1 MPNSY
6 EDRILRVLEYIYD
19 NPEGDLS
26 LDALADVAAM
36 SRFHWHRVF
45 RALTGE
51 TCAQAVRR
59 IRLHLAAT
67 ALVKGKTSIE
77 TIGRDAGYP
86 NARSFARAFADAY
99 GASPAV
105 FRKRGRLLPSNP
117 NLNAQG
123 EPMFSTTI
131 RSEPARRL
139 AAIAHKGAY
148 SEIGRSFEAFLALCT
163 ARNLWPQMRQLIGVY
178 LDSPDTVP
186 DAELRSYA
194 GATIATAD
202 AITLPENMEEV
213 LLPGGKTAVMTYKG
227 PYSGIHAAYGDLF
240 GAWLPQSGEEPA
252 DAPCYEI
259 YLNDPHEVAP
269 EELLTEI
276 CLPLK

>member
-1 MPNSY
+1 MSNSY
-6 EDRILRVLEYIYD
+6 EDRILRVLAYIYD

-67 ALVKGKTSIE
+67 ALVQGSARIE
-77 TIGRDAGYP
+77 RIGEAAGYP
-86 NARSFARAFADAY
+86 NPRSFARVFADVY
-99 GASPAV
+99 GVSPAA
-105 FRKRGRLLPSNP
+105 FRKRGRLLPPNP
-117 NLNAQG
+117 NLIAKG
-123 EPMFSTTI
+123 EPMLPVTLRT
-131 RSEPARRL
+131 EPGRRL
-139 AAIAHKGAY
+139 AALAHKGAY
-148 SEIGRSFEAFLALCT
+148 SEIGRSFEAFSALCT
-163 ARNLWPQMRQLIGVY
+163 ARNLWPQMRQMIGVY
-178 LDSPDTVP
+178 LDSPDAVP
-186 DAELRSYA
+186 DAELRSFA
-194 GATIATAD
+194 GASTAD
-202 AITLPENMEEV
+202 DSVLPEGMEEV
-213 LLPGGKTAVMTYKG
+213 VLPGGKTAVLTYKG

-240 GAWLPQSGEEPA
+240 GAWLPQSQEEPA

-259 YLNDPHEVAP
+259 YLNDPHQVAP

>member
-1 MPNSY
+1 MSSSY
-6 EDRILRVLEYIYD
+6 ENRILRVLGYIYD

-67 ALVKGKTSIE
+67 ALVQGAAPIE
-77 TIGRDAGYP
+77 SIGRAAGYP
-86 NARSFARAFADAY
+86 NTRSFARVFAEAY
-99 GASPAV
+99 GASPAA
-105 FRKRGRLLPSNP
+105 FRRKGRLLPPNP
-117 NLNAQG
+117 TLMSQG
-123 EPMFSTTI
+123 GPMYPTI
-131 RSEPARRL
+131 IRTEPARTL
-139 AAIAHKGAY
+139 AALAHKGAY
-148 SEIGRSFEAFLALCT
+148 SEIGRSFEAFSALCT
-163 ARNLWPQMRQLIGVY
+163 ARNLWPQMRQMIGVY

-194 GATIATAD
+194 GASTAEGV
-202 AITLPENMEEV
+202 ALPEDMEEV
-213 LLPGGKTAVMTYKG
+213 ALPGGKTAVMTYKG

-240 GAWLPQSGEEPA
+240 GAWLPRSGEEPA

-259 YLNDPHEVAP
+259 YLNDPHQVAP